1 MPRDAPWPARRV
13 SHRLVQQRRALLPVQ
28 LGSARRQR
36 HLEPGRRLGDLV
48 RGIRRHVRGRRLLQL
63 ARPSPGRGPTLAHAH
78 GGAPHPEYRRQEGR
92 VVAPPCRPR
101 PVLAH
106 AAPERRGPVTGGG
119 RLRGR
124 VALVTGASRG
134 FGRAIALAFAREG
147 AQVAV
152 NYLASG
158 READEVVADAGR
170 LGTEAIAIQG
180 DVARENDACSLVKS
194 TLDRFGRLD
203 ILVNNAGIMVR
214 GALLQVPAD
223 AYQRMFDVNVTGTIL
238 CTSHALPSMI
248 ENRYGRIIN
257 LSTQLA
263 QRAVGGGGF
272 AAYAATKGAIEALTR
287 ALASEVGAHG
297 ITVNAIAPGGI
308 ETDMSKDVMTP
319 EYRTRRLAE
328 LPLRRFGS
336 VEDVAYCAVVLAADE
351 AGYLTG
357 QILHPSGGWVS
368 G

>member
-1 MPRDAPWPARRV
+1 M
-13 SHRLVQQRRALLPVQ
+13 
-28 LGSARRQR
+28 
-36 HLEPGRRLGDLV
+36 
-48 RGIRRHVRGRRLLQL
+48 
-63 ARPSPGRGPTLAHAH
+63 
-78 GGAPHPEYRRQEGR
+78 
-92 VVAPPCRPR
+92 
-101 PVLAH
+101 
-106 AAPERRGPVTGGG
+106 GGG
-119 RLRGR
+119 RLDGR

-147 AQVAV
+147 ARVAV
-152 NYLASG
+152 NYLSSA
-158 READEVVADAGR
+158 READEVVAQAQG
-170 LGTEAIAIQG
+170 GGAQAFAIRG
-180 DVARENDACSLVKS
+180 DVALDADARALVAG
-194 TLDRFGRLD
+194 TVDRFGQLD

-214 GALLQVPAD
+214 GPLLDVPGD
-223 AYQRMFDVNVTGTIL
+223 GYRRMLDVNVTGTIQ
-238 CTSHALPSMI
+238 CARHALPVMI
-248 ENRYGRIIN
+248 PRGHGRIIN

-272 AAYAATKGAIEALTR
+272 AAYAATKGAVESLTR
-287 ALASEVGAHG
+287 ALASEVGGHG

-336 VEDVAYCAVVLAADE
+336 VDDVAYCAVVLAADE

>member
-1 MPRDAPWPARRV
+1 M
-13 SHRLVQQRRALLPVQ
+13 
-28 LGSARRQR
+28 
-36 HLEPGRRLGDLV
+36 
-48 RGIRRHVRGRRLLQL
+48 
-63 ARPSPGRGPTLAHAH
+63 
-78 GGAPHPEYRRQEGR
+78 
-92 VVAPPCRPR
+92 
-101 PVLAH
+101 
-106 AAPERRGPVTGGG
+106 GGG
-119 RLRGR
+119 RLDGR

-147 AQVAV
+147 ARVAV
-152 NYLASG
+152 NYLSSQ
-158 READEVVADAGR
+158 REANEVVAESGR
-170 LGTEAIAIQG
+170 LGAEAFAIQG
-180 DVARENDACSLVKS
+180 DVAQEADARSLV
-194 TLDRFGRLD
+194 TATIDRFGQLD

-214 GALLQVPAD
+214 GPLLEVPAD
-223 AYQRMFDVNVTGTIL
+223 AYRRMLDINVTGTIQ
-238 CTSHALPSMI
+238 CTRYALPPMI
-248 ENRYGRIIN
+248 GRRHGRIIN

-272 AAYAATKGAIEALTR
+272 ALYAATKGAVESLTR
-287 ALASEVGAHG
+287 ALASEVGCHG

-319 EYRTRRLAE
+319 EYKARRLAE